1 MKNRVPEV
9 FLSEMF
15 GELRIMEDDNKF
27 YFCAADVCSA
37 LGYSNP
43 SHELNIHCRHDG
55 IKAGRTDVNG
65 VPRIIKFIS
74 EGNVYRLICRSNK
87 PEAEKFE
94 TWVFDELLPRIRQTG
109 GYVNDPVVF
118 VDNWLPNTDAKT
130 KALLVTSLEAVKNQ
144 DNIIGVQQESVE
156 FHRAVSAS
164 VNSVDFGEFAKCLA
178 NDHINI
184 GRNRLM
190 AWLRKEKYIDSANVA
205 YQRCIE
211 QGIFEVKETVYYVG
225 TTYHTSRKTLITP
238 KGQVYL
244 AKKVSKGYKG

>member
-1 MKNRVPEV
+1 MLLLIKFVFTRIIPTQLRLQDFMIVLVVFTNLREV
-9 FLSEMF
+9 FIQITS
-15 GELRIMEDDNKF
+15 
-27 YFCAADVCSA
+27 
-37 LGYSNP
+37 
-43 SHELNIHCRHDG
+43 LN
-55 IKAGRTDVNG
+55 V
-65 VPRIIKFIS
+65 
-74 EGNVYRLICRSNK
+74 
-87 PEAEKFE
+87 
-94 TWVFDELLPRIRQTG
+94 
-109 GYVNDPVVF
+109 
-118 VDNWLPNTDAKT
+118 

-205 YQRCIE
+205 YQRYIE

>member
-1 MKNRVPEV
+1 MCTANDSATTFAKPFVHTIVKKQAWPNDLLGYFLEGNTMKNRVPEV

-55 IKAGRTDVNG
+55 IRAGRADVNG

-130 KALLVTSLEAVKNQ
+130 KVLLVTSLEAVKNQ

-178 NDHINI
+178 NDRINI

-190 AWLRKEKYIDSANVA
+190 A
-205 YQRCIE
+205 
-211 QGIFEVKETVYYVG
+211 
-225 TTYHTSRKTLITP
+225 
-238 KGQVYL
+238 
-244 AKKVSKGYKG
+244 

>member
-1 MKNRVPEV
+1 MNRVPEI
-9 FLSEMF
+9 FLSEVF
-15 GELRIMEDDNKF
+15 GELRIIEENNKF
-27 YFCAADVCSA
+27 YFCAVDVCKA
-37 LGYSNP
+37 LGYTNITR
-43 SHELNIHCRHDG
+43 ELNIHCRQDG
-55 IKAGRTDVNG
+55 IKSGRAEVG
-65 VPRIIKFIS
+65 GIPRIVKFIS

-87 PEAEKFE
+87 PEAEQFE
-94 TWVFDELLPRIRQTG
+94 TWVFDELLPTIRQTG

-118 VDNWLPNTDAKT
+118 VDQWLPNTDSKT

-144 DNIIGVQQESVE
+144 DKVIGVQQESVD

-190 AWLRKEKYIDSANVA
+190 AWLRKEKYIDSSNIA
-205 YQRCIE
+205 YQKYIQ
-211 QGIFEVKETVYYVG
+211 QGIFEVKETVYYIG
-225 TTYHTSRKTLITP
+225 KASHTARKTLITP

-244 AKKVSKGYKG
+244 AKKVSSGYKG

>member
-1 MKNRVPEV
+1 MLTIVCRRHSLNKTI
-9 FLSEMF
+9 
-15 GELRIMEDDNKF
+15 RIR
-27 YFCAADVCSA
+27 YC
-37 LGYSNP
+37 
-43 SHELNIHCRHDG
+43 
-55 IKAGRTDVNG
+55 
-65 VPRIIKFIS
+65 
-74 EGNVYRLICRSNK
+74 LICRSNK
-87 PEAEKFE
+87 PEAEQFE

-178 NDHINI
+178 NDRINI

-190 AWLRKEKYIDSANVA
+190 EWLRKEKYIDSANVA
-205 YQRCIE
+205 YQRYIE

-238 KGQVYL
+238 KGLVYL

>member
-1 MKNRVPEV
+1 MLTIVCRRHSLNKTI
-9 FLSEMF
+9 
-15 GELRIMEDDNKF
+15 RIR
-27 YFCAADVCSA
+27 YC
-37 LGYSNP
+37 
-43 SHELNIHCRHDG
+43 
-55 IKAGRTDVNG
+55 
-65 VPRIIKFIS
+65 
-74 EGNVYRLICRSNK
+74 LICRSNK
-87 PEAEKFE
+87 PEAEQFE

-178 NDHINI
+178 NDRINI

-205 YQRCIE
+205 YQRYIE

-225 TTYHTSRKTLITP
+225 TTYDTSRKTLITP

>member
-1 MKNRVPEV
+1 MLTIVCRRHSLNKTI
-9 FLSEMF
+9 
-15 GELRIMEDDNKF
+15 RIR
-27 YFCAADVCSA
+27 YC
-37 LGYSNP
+37 
-43 SHELNIHCRHDG
+43 
-55 IKAGRTDVNG
+55 
-65 VPRIIKFIS
+65 
-74 EGNVYRLICRSNK
+74 LICRSNK
-87 PEAEKFE
+87 PEAEQFE

-178 NDHINI
+178 NDRINI

-205 YQRCIE
+205 YQRYIE
-211 QGIFEVKETVYYVG
+211 QGIFEVKETVYFVG

-238 KGQVYL
+238 KGQVHL

>member
-1 MKNRVPEV
+1 MMLTIVCRRHSLNKTI
-9 FLSEMF
+9 
-15 GELRIMEDDNKF
+15 RIR
-27 YFCAADVCSA
+27 YC
-37 LGYSNP
+37 
-43 SHELNIHCRHDG
+43 
-55 IKAGRTDVNG
+55 
-65 VPRIIKFIS
+65 
-74 EGNVYRLICRSNK
+74 LICRSNK
-87 PEAEKFE
+87 PEAEQFE

-178 NDHINI
+178 NDRINI

-205 YQRCIE
+205 YQRYIE

-238 KGQVYL
+238 KGQVHL

>member
-1 MKNRVPEV
+1 MNNRVPEV

-15 GELRIMEDDNKF
+15 GELRIMKDDNKF

-190 AWLRKEKYIDSANVA
+190 AWLRKENILTLQMLLTSA
-205 YQRCIE
+205 
-211 QGIFEVKETVYYVG
+211 
-225 TTYHTSRKTLITP
+225 TSSREFLRSKKRYTM
-238 KGQVYL
+238 L
-244 AKKVSKGYKG
+244 APLTILLERP

>member
-1 MKNRVPEV
+1 MNNRIPEV

-55 IKAGRTDVNG
+55 IKAGRADVNG

-87 PEAEKFE
+87 PEAEQFE

-109 GYVNDPVVF
+109 GYVNDH
-118 VDNWLPNTDAKT
+118 WRTA
-130 KALLVTSLEAVKNQ
+130 
-144 DNIIGVQQESVE
+144 
-156 FHRAVSAS
+156 
-164 VNSVDFGEFAKCLA
+164 GERRVPPCSEC
-178 NDHINI
+178 IC
-184 GRNRLM
+184 
-190 AWLRKEKYIDSANVA
+190 E
-205 YQRCIE
+205 QRRFRRVC
-211 QGIFEVKETVYYVG
+211 
-225 TTYHTSRKTLITP
+225 
-238 KGQVYL
+238 
-244 AKKVSKGYKG
+244 KVSCQRPYQHRPQPSDGVAAQRKVY

>member
-1 MKNRVPEV
+1 MLTIVCRRHSLNKTI
-9 FLSEMF
+9 
-15 GELRIMEDDNKF
+15 RIR
-27 YFCAADVCSA
+27 YC
-37 LGYSNP
+37 
-43 SHELNIHCRHDG
+43 
-55 IKAGRTDVNG
+55 
-65 VPRIIKFIS
+65 
-74 EGNVYRLICRSNK
+74 LICRSNK
-87 PEAEKFE
+87 PEAEQFE

-144 DNIIGVQQESVE
+144 DDIIGVQQESVE

-178 NDHINI
+178 NDRINI

-190 AWLRKEKYIDSANVA
+190 EWLRKEKYIDSANVA
-205 YQRCIE
+205 YQRYIE

>member
-1 MKNRVPEV
+1 MLTIVCRRHSLNKTI
-9 FLSEMF
+9 
-15 GELRIMEDDNKF
+15 RIR
-27 YFCAADVCSA
+27 YC
-37 LGYSNP
+37 
-43 SHELNIHCRHDG
+43 
-55 IKAGRTDVNG
+55 
-65 VPRIIKFIS
+65 
-74 EGNVYRLICRSNK
+74 LICRSNK
-87 PEAEKFE
+87 PEAEQFE

-178 NDHINI
+178 NDRINI

-190 AWLRKEKYIDSANVA
+190 AWLRKEKYIDSANVT
-205 YQRCIE
+205 YQRYIE

-225 TTYHTSRKTLITP
+225 TAYHTSRKTLITP
-238 KGQVYL
+238 KGQVHL

>member
-1 MKNRVPEV
+1 MLTIVCRRHSLNKTI
-9 FLSEMF
+9 
-15 GELRIMEDDNKF
+15 RIR
-27 YFCAADVCSA
+27 YC
-37 LGYSNP
+37 
-43 SHELNIHCRHDG
+43 
-55 IKAGRTDVNG
+55 
-65 VPRIIKFIS
+65 
-74 EGNVYRLICRSNK
+74 LICRSNK
-87 PEAEKFE
+87 PEAEQFE

-178 NDHINI
+178 NDRINI

-205 YQRCIE
+205 YQRYIE

-238 KGQVYL
+238 KGQVHL

>member
-1 MKNRVPEV
+1 
-9 FLSEMF
+9 MF
-15 GELRIMEDDNKF
+15 FGSACRRHSLNKTIRIR
-27 YFCAADVCSA
+27 YC
-37 LGYSNP
+37 
-43 SHELNIHCRHDG
+43 
-55 IKAGRTDVNG
+55 
-65 VPRIIKFIS
+65 
-74 EGNVYRLICRSNK
+74 LICRSNK
-87 PEAEKFE
+87 PEAEQFE

-178 NDHINI
+178 NDRINI

-205 YQRCIE
+205 YQRYIE
-211 QGIFEVKETVYYVG
+211 QGIFEVKETVYFVG

-238 KGQVYL
+238 KGQVHL